1 MKVIIG
7 LGKTGLS
14 CIRYLL
20 KKNADIAIVDN
31 RINPPGLTELKNYFP
46 NVPVYLGSFHENIL
60 SQADEL
66 IISPGVSLKEPA
78 IAKQI
83 KNGKPIIGDI
93 ELFARVARAPIIA
106 ITGSNGKSTVTTLVG
121 EMAKCAGINV
131 GVGGNLG
138 TPALDLLTDPEPD
151 LYVLELSSFQ
161 LETTYSLKTK
171 AAVVLNISPDHMDR
185 YENIEEYKAAKMR
198 IYNGCEVAVMT
209 PDTPSPL
216 APLPG
221 GEGEFFIMQDKY
233 LAYGKQKLLSIDEL
247 KIKGRHQVSN
257 ALAALALGAA
267 AGLPMAAMLKA
278 LREFS
283 GLPHRCQWV
292 AKINN
297 VDYYNDSKGTNVG
310 AAKAAIEGLGRG
322 MARRALT
329 KIVLIAGGQGKG
341 ADFSE
346 LFPAVEKYTRA
357 VILIGQD
364 APKLKAALTGA
375 SKILCANSMQEAV
388 KFAAQEA
395 QSGDIVLLSPACASF
410 DMFNNFEH
418 RGEVFCE
425 SVGATGGSSA

>member
-20 KKNADIAIVDN
+20 KKNTDIAIVDN
-31 RINPPGLTELKNYFP
+31 RINPPGLPELKNYSP
-46 NVPVYLGSFHENIL
+46 NVPVYLGCFHENIL

-66 IISPGVSLKEPA
+66 VISPGVSLKEPA

-83 KNGKPIIGDI
+83 KNGKPVIGDI
-93 ELFARVARAPIIA
+93 ELFARAARAPIIA

-138 TPALDLLTDPEPD
+138 IPALDLLTAPEPD

-161 LETTYSLKTK
+161 LETTYSLKAK

-198 IYNGCEVAVMT
+198 IYNGCEVAVI
-209 PDTPSPL
+209 
-216 APLPG
+216 
-221 GEGEFFIMQDKY
+221 EGEWNLFSTEGNY
-233 LAYGKQKLLSIDEL
+233 LTYEKQKLLSIDKL

-278 LREFS
+278 LREFP

-322 MARRALT
+322 TGHCALT
-329 KIVLIAGGQGKG
+329 KIILIAGGQGKG

-346 LFPAVEKYTRA
+346 LFPVVEKYVRA

-364 APKLKAALTGA
+364 APKIKTALTGA
-375 SKILCANSMQEAV
+375 CKILFAESMREAV

-395 QSGDIVLLSPACASF
+395 QPGDMVLLSPACASF

-425 SVGATGGSSA
+425 DVRYGKSNICI